1 MTESIKYEEA
11 VERLEHIV
19 NAMEQ
24 GELDID
30 TLSQQLKQAKQL
42 IKLCRERLTKTENEV
57 KQILDDNDE

>member
-11 VERLEHIV
+11 VERLERIV
-19 NAMEQ
+19 SAMEQ

>member
-11 VERLEHIV
+11 VERLERIV

>member
-11 VERLEHIV
+11 VERLERIV

-57 KQILDDNDE
+57 KQILDDNEE